1 MAAALV
7 PAACA
12 VASSALSSLALAAAT
27 IGLGLAT
34 VTPVA
39 WAFVSGALSRT
50 LTSEVEVPAAM
61 SFCSG
66 ALSSTSGGVR
76 CRLTVTSCRFA
87 PVPMTIGSPMTGPL
101 LIGACVPV
109 APFCV

>member
-1 MAAALV
+1 M
-7 PAACA
+7 
-12 VASSALSSLALAAAT
+12 SSLALAAAT
-27 IGLGLAT
+27 IGRGLAT

-39 WAFVSGALSRT
+39 CAFVSGALRRT
-50 LTSEVEVPAAM
+50 FTSEVEVPAAM

-76 CRLTVTSCRFA
+76 WRLTVTSCWLA
-87 PVPMTIGSPMTGPL
+87 PVPITIGSPMTGPL
-101 LIGACVPV
+101 LVGACVPV